1 MRCNVLTVIMV
12 RRRRSPLPLHKQRNS
27 RKKHSTRSSKG
38 KAEPTTG
45 GVLAIPEELETK
57 TYLPEY
63 HLTPSLS
70 RNTQRE
76 KSLKI

>member
-1 MRCNVLTVIMV
+1 MV

-45 GVLAIPEELETK
+45 GVLAIPEELETVI
-57 TYLPEY
+57 
-63 HLTPSLS
+63 LS
-70 RNTQRE
+70 EQGIRHMGFI
-76 KSLKI
+76 KY